1 MNWVEQDGCLVREFR
16 TPDFMTAYRIVTAV
30 VEPSEAMNHHPD
42 VTFGWGRVRISL
54 TTHDA
59 GGITEKDQQ
68 LAKLIDEA
76 VQPFIL

>member
-1 MNWVEQDGCLVREFR
+1 MTWIEQDGCLVREFQ
-16 TPDFMTAYRIVTAV
+16 TPDFITAFRIVTAV

-42 VTFGWGRVRISL
+42 ILFGWGHVRITL

-68 LAKLIDEA
+68 LAKLIDQA
-76 VQPFIL
+76 VLPFGL